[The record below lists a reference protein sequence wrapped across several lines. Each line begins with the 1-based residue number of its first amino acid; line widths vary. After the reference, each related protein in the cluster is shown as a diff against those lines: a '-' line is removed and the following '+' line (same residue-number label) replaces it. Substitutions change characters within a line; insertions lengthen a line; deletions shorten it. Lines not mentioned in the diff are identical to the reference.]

1 MTLVRTHLLTFV
13 LLAMLPGVA
22 WPQNP
27 QAFVQRV
34 VDVERS
40 ANKADHSM
48 WSYHEDL
55 RKPKEHLVQWVAST
69 PGGDVCRVVTKDE
82 HTVSEADAADS
93 IQKFL
98 RDSKAQ
104 KKEVAEREHDGK
116 QVDDFLAL
124 LPAAFLWTETGTDGE
139 NTLMHFEPDP
149 KFHPP
154 TREARVFAAM
164 AGDMTVNTRQLRIR
178 SMKGHLMREV
188 SFGGGLL
195 GKLKEGGT
203 FSLDQEEV
211 GKANWQLTATHV
223 DIEGS
228 ALLFHSVSLRQD
240 DVRSAFERESDSITL
255 EQGVVVAMKRNFK

>member
-1 MTLVRTHLLTFV
+1 MKLLRAHLFAFV
-13 LLAMLPGVA
+13 FLAMFPAVA
-22 WPQNP
+22 RPQNA
-27 QAFVQRV
+27 QAFVQKV
-34 VDVERS
+34 VNSERA
-40 ANKADHSM
+40 ANQADHSM

-69 PGGDVCRVVTKDE
+69 PAGDVCRVISKDE
-82 HTVSEADAADS
+82 HAVSESDAVDS

-116 QVDDFLAL
+116 QVDDFLSL

-139 NTLMHFEPDP
+139 NTLLHFEPDP

-164 AGDMTVNTRQLRIR
+164 AGDMTVDTRQLRIR

-188 SFGGGLL
+188 TFGGGLL

-203 FSLDQEEV
+203 FSLELEEV

-240 DVRSAFERESDSITL
+240 DVRSAFEREPDSITL
-255 EQGVVVAMKRNFK
+255 EQAVVVAMKRNPK